1 MQHGNSSIQQ
11 EDPFHQQNGL
21 KFKEETSDMLL
32 LSTDLYGAEIWTLPK
47 NASEIPGKFRDVVLG
62 KDGRYQLDPTYEK

>member
-1 MQHGNSSIQQ
+1 
-11 EDPFHQQNGL
+11 
-21 KFKEETSDMLL
+21 MLL